1 MELQT
6 SKLCLIFLIYVTDN
20 SLWYFWDLPRIM
32 QSRVLHQVK
41 DWKKPGLIVFDL
53 DFTLWPFRVDKS
65 AVSPFSISKKGNVI
79 DTRGKVLKTFPEV
92 PQLLTTLRN
101 NGYTLAVASRIED
114 IPGAYQLLQLFGI
127 MHYFQYKEIY
137 PGTKTVHFNQLHAK
151 TGVEFDRMIFF
162 DDDKRNV
169 RDVSS
174 LGVMV
179 FQVPQ
184 DGMTLHVL
192 NTGLLN
198 FVSTCH
204 Q

>member
-1 MELQT
+1 MHG
-6 SKLCLIFLIYVTDN
+6 I
-20 SLWYFWDLPRIM
+20 LPRIM
-32 QSRVLHQVK
+32 QRRVLQQIE

-53 DFTLWPFRVDKS
+53 DFTLWPFRVDKNTR
-65 AVSPFSISKKGNVI
+65 SPFSISRKGNVI
-79 DTRGKVLKTFPEV
+79 DTRGQVFKTFPEV
-92 PQLLTTLRN
+92 PQLLMALRN
-101 NGYTLAVASRIED
+101 NGYSLAVASRIED
-114 IPGAYQLLQLFGI
+114 ISGAYQLLELFGI
-127 MHYFQYKEIY
+127 MQHFHYKEIY

-151 TGVEFDRMIFF
+151 TRVEFDQMVFF

-184 DGMTLHVL
+184 DGMTFHVL

-198 FVSTCH
+198 FASICTCH
-204 Q
+204 H

>member
-1 MELQT
+1 
-6 SKLCLIFLIYVTDN
+6 
-20 SLWYFWDLPRIM
+20 M
-32 QSRVLHQVK
+32 QSHVLHQVE

-79 DTRGKVLKTFPEV
+79 DTKGQVLKIFPEV
-92 PQLLTTLRN
+92 PQLLMTLRN
-101 NGYTLAVASRIED
+101 NGYNLAVASRIED
-114 IPGAYQLLQLFGI
+114 ISGAYQLLQLFGI
-127 MHYFQYKEIY
+127 MQYFQYKEIY
-137 PGTKTVHFNQLHAK
+137 SGTKTVHFNQLHAE

-174 LGVMV
+174 LGVKAFKV
-179 FQVPQ
+179 LQ
-184 DGMTLHVL
+184 DGMTFHVL

-198 FVSTCH
+198 FASTYH

>member
-1 MELQT
+1 
-6 SKLCLIFLIYVTDN
+6 
-20 SLWYFWDLPRIM
+20 M
-32 QSRVLHQVK
+32 QSHVLHQVE

-53 DFTLWPFRVDKS
+53 DFTLWPFRVDKC
-65 AVSPFSISKKGNVI
+65 AISPFSISKKGNVI

-92 PQLLTTLRN
+92 PQLLMTLGN

-114 IPGAYQLLQLFGI
+114 ICGAYQLLQLFGI
-127 MHYFQYKEIY
+127 MQYFQYKEIY

-174 LGVMV
+174 LGVMA
-179 FQVPQ
+179 FQVLQ

-192 NTGLLN
+192 NTGLLS